1 MVVNIHDSMWHL
13 DCRSILKNVFDSLI
27 ILTDLIFHN
36 SLVNLDMVHSAS
48 YFFFKSCYHS
58 MNISE

>member
-48 YFFFKSCYHS
+48 YFFLKAV
-58 MNISE
+58 ITQ